1 MKYNLDVGRGY
12 DERFYYGEKVKFRD
26 VRDGREVYKEK
37 DRERDKERRVKDVR
51 KEIEKR
57 EKSQRER
64 YEM

>member
-1 MKYNLDVGRGY
+1 MKYNSDVGRGH
-12 DERFYYGEKVKFRD
+12 DERFHHGEKAKSRD